1 MTQVGAEVLWTSDV
15 ASSPIIMG
23 GKGVARRGKDA
34 LGKAFAEHVE
44 GFPHAAHA
52 DDEEVKRQGQRG
64 ELQPKLSGFRKR

>member
-1 MTQVGAEVLWTSDV
+1 
-15 ASSPIIMG
+15 MG